1 VKSRSVRKLIL
12 NLSLVVALLVSLG
25 GWILA
30 SPVGSDP
37 DGQFHLSSIWCG
49 SGYSPAQ
56 CEAPNADSQ
65 DLIPKA
71 VMVPA
76 GVALAGT
83 CNSYRPDYSASCS
96 VDLLNNHDMQMTQ
109 FNNEGRLYPNVY
121 YFVASKLVGS
131 QIARSALFIRL
142 MNVLLFVLLVSV
154 LWKLAP
160 SDLREGVGLTLATF
174 LMPLGLFMI
183 ASNNGSS
190 WTITGVSVY
199 WAFLAIYLTSPK
211 RFTWV
216 SAGVFA
222 GISAIMAAGSRADGA
237 IFILMSTAVAM
248 AVAFGR
254 YHFSLREKW
263 IRLLLP
269 LTVVTYAV
277 FMYFSS
283 NQRGAITNGL
293 AGAENIG
300 RDSFDAL
307 FFNILRLPAL
317 YMGALG
323 VRGGVGDLGWLD
335 TSMPEMVAG
344 PVLVTAIGL
353 VLFSLKRRSLWE
365 RLALLA
371 CVLSLIVIPLAM
383 LHMDNAVVGELV
395 QARYLLPLLLVTS
408 GVALSGP
415 LPEGAMPWAKKI
427 RMTFFLM
434 LATANTVALHTT
446 MRRYITGNDVTSW
459 NLNSKAEWWW
469 PAGPQPMVIW
479 LLGSL
484 SFAHI
489 VGFLMWSIGQKPA
502 TDSLSET

>member
-1 VKSRSVRKLIL
+1 
-12 NLSLVVALLVSLG
+12 
-25 GWILA
+25 
-30 SPVGSDP
+30 
-37 DGQFHLSSIWCG
+37 
-49 SGYSPAQ
+49 
-56 CEAPNADSQ
+56 
-65 DLIPKA
+65 
-71 VMVPA
+71 
-76 GVALAGT
+76 
-83 CNSYRPDYSASCS
+83 
-96 VDLLNNHDMQMTQ
+96 MQMTQ

-121 YFVASKLVGS
+121 YFVASKLVGG